1 MYFYKLLK
9 IDAYPDSIKY
19 KVTYFNSTFYIVKS
33 GKFFIHEDDGYI
45 LNPVDA
51 QAHRIRRRITNTT

>member
-19 KVTYFNSTFYIVKS
+19 KVAYFNSTFSIVKS

-45 LNPVDA
+45 LNPVYDSTTRKLIGFIDA
-51 QAHRIRRRITNTT
+51 